1 MITVARNITHGQ
13 AYEKYSEQKHL
24 AIFIGAENMITNTDL
39 VFDTLDLEDVWQ
51 EFKEA
56 GKDYVR
62 KGKEVTNDTIAL
74 EISPTMNESENWT
87 RKDWFDFIKE
97 LLQEIDNH
105 EHSKAR
111 RDPKTK
117 DWIRDE
123 NGNIVKFDVPK
134 THLSDSKW
142 IAFLHR
148 DSKSGIYHAHVTI
161 SRYTNTH
168 ELNCVTDIAHRAAEA
183 SERIN
188 ERKGWVKAE
197 DIRQQHIDE
206 INGVLNDIFNDMD
219 GDKIDWK
226 ELEKRITEASFI
238 DYKGQPQNYQIWFHK
253 NENGVVDGYTVGR
266 GNSKFS
272 AYDLGQKIKDIPE
285 DIETEIKDNVYQ
297 VLRSMDGDSFS
308 WDDFKTSL
316 ENRSYLAEDN
326 TWQNYEV
333 DLRSDSKGDIVGW
346 SVIRDGKKY
355 NASQIGAKLT
365 AKKIQKEWEKEHQ
378 KVQNKPAETPVQRPE
393 RPSYNITAENAE
405 KVVRQ
410 RLKELGITPVDVSF
424 DKNNRFPLTEERYLR
439 DVGKYLRLL
448 DSSTSKNSR
457 EWYAEDA
464 LKSAVAA
471 SMIHARK
478 QASQV
483 EKNDVPVAPEKPYD
497 PQEGV
502 RIRQER
508 YAVAKNTLTEYAHSN
523 KNIFSEDQEDKLM
536 RGIMAKCI
544 EDAKPVFNEVN
555 LIGTA
560 QELAVEVGE
569 RVEHTSLRL
578 TQLVGETLM
587 HMALPED
594 RSLGGPG
601 SNNDLSRKKDDEMN
615 RSDATYRQMRLKSKG
630 RKNN

>member
-1 MITVARNITHGQ
+1 M
-13 AYEKYSEQKHL
+13 
-24 AIFIGAENMITNTDL
+24 
-39 VFDTLDLEDVWQ
+39 
-51 EFKEA
+51 
-56 GKDYVR
+56 
-62 KGKEVTNDTIAL
+62 
-74 EISPTMNESENWT
+74 
-87 RKDWFDFIKE
+87 
-97 LLQEIDNH
+97 
-105 EHSKAR
+105 
-111 RDPKTK
+111 
-117 DWIRDE
+117 
-123 NGNIVKFDVPK
+123 
-134 THLSDSKW
+134 
-142 IAFLHR
+142 
-148 DSKSGIYHAHVTI
+148 
-161 SRYTNTH
+161 
-168 ELNCVTDIAHRAAEA
+168 
-183 SERIN
+183 
-188 ERKGWVKAE
+188 
-197 DIRQQHIDE
+197 
-206 INGVLNDIFNDMD
+206 
-219 GDKIDWK
+219 
-226 ELEKRITEASFI
+226 
-238 DYKGQPQNYQIWFHK
+238 
-253 NENGVVDGYTVGR
+253 
-266 GNSKFS
+266 
-272 AYDLGQKIKDIPE
+272 
-285 DIETEIKDNVYQ
+285 
-297 VLRSMDGDSFS
+297 
-308 WDDFKTSL
+308 
-316 ENRSYLAEDN
+316 
-326 TWQNYEV
+326 
-333 DLRSDSKGDIVGW
+333 
-346 SVIRDGKKY
+346 
-355 NASQIGAKLT
+355 
-365 AKKIQKEWEKEHQ
+365 
-378 KVQNKPAETPVQRPE
+378 
-393 RPSYNITAENAE
+393 
-405 KVVRQ
+405 
-410 RLKELGITPVDVSF
+410 GITPVDVSF

-471 SMIHARK
+471 SMLHARK

-497 PQEGV
+497 LMEGV

-569 RVEHTSLRL
+569 RVEHTTLRL

>member
-24 AIFIGAENMITNTDL
+24 AIFIGAKNMITNTDL

-123 NGNIVKFDVPK
+123 NGNIVKFEVPK

-168 ELNCVTDIAHRAAEA
+168 ELNCVTDIAHRAAVA

-197 DIRQQHIDE
+197 DIRQRHIDE

-219 GDKIDWK
+219 GDKMDWK

-238 DYKGQPQNYQIWFHK
+238 DYKGQPQNYKIWFHK

-272 AYDLGQKIKDIPE
+272 AYELGQKIKDIPE

-297 VLRSMDGDSFS
+297 VLRSMDGDGFN

-316 ENRSYLAEDN
+316 ENRSYLAENN

-333 DLRSDSKGDIVGW
+333 DLRSDSQGNIVGW

-471 SMIHARK
+471 SMLHARK

-483 EKNDVPVAPEKPYD
+483 EKNDAPVAPEKPYD
-497 PQEGV
+497 PQKGV

-578 TQLVGETLM
+578 TQLVGESLM

-615 RSDATYRQMRLKSKG
+615 RSDATYRQMRLKGKG

>member
-1 MITVARNITHGQ
+1 
-13 AYEKYSEQKHL
+13 
-24 AIFIGAENMITNTDL
+24 
-39 VFDTLDLEDVWQ
+39 
-51 EFKEA
+51 
-56 GKDYVR
+56 
-62 KGKEVTNDTIAL
+62 
-74 EISPTMNESENWT
+74 
-87 RKDWFDFIKE
+87 
-97 LLQEIDNH
+97 
-105 EHSKAR
+105 
-111 RDPKTK
+111 
-117 DWIRDE
+117 
-123 NGNIVKFDVPK
+123 
-134 THLSDSKW
+134 
-142 IAFLHR
+142 
-148 DSKSGIYHAHVTI
+148 
-161 SRYTNTH
+161 
-168 ELNCVTDIAHRAAEA
+168 
-183 SERIN
+183 
-188 ERKGWVKAE
+188 
-197 DIRQQHIDE
+197 
-206 INGVLNDIFNDMD
+206 MD

-226 ELEKRITEASFI
+226 ELEKRITKSSFV
-238 DYKGQPQNYQIWFHK
+238 DYKGNPQNYQIWFHK
-253 NENGVVDGYTVGR
+253 NANGVVDGYTVGR

-297 VLRSMDGDSFS
+297 VLRSMDGDRFS

-333 DLRSDSKGDIVGW
+333 DMRSDSKGDIVGW

-378 KVQNKPAETPVQRPE
+378 KVQNKPAETPAQRPE

-439 DVGKYLRLL
+439 DVVTFLRNI
-448 DSSTSKNSR
+448 DSSTSKNIR
-457 EWYAEDA
+457 EWYAEEA

-471 SMIHARK
+471 SILNARK

-483 EKNDVPVAPEKPYD
+483 EGNEATVEPEKPYD
-497 PQEGV
+497 PMVGV

-508 YAVAKNTLTEYAHSN
+508 YAVAKDTLTEYAHSK
-523 KNIFSEDQEDKLM
+523 KNLFSEDQEDKLM
-536 RGIMAKCI
+536 KGIMAKCI

-587 HMALPED
+587 HMSLPED
-594 RSLGGPG
+594 RSLGGG
-601 SNNDLSRKKDDEMN
+601 GGGNNDLSRQKDDEMN
-615 RSDATYRQMRLKSKG
+615 RSDATYRLMKLKGKG